1 MRAMLRAAM
10 AALALVAALGC
21 QASESA
27 NRFPSMTAAQVASE
41 PIVWPS
47 PPAPSRIRYV
57 GSISVP
63 GDVGITKSFLG
74 RLAAAIFSRPEDR
87 LVRPTGVAERDGI
100 IYVADPG
107 AQALWIFD
115 PAKQRSVKV
124 QQAGDDALSSPVA
137 VALAADGQVFLA
149 DSQLGKV
156 LLFDGEG
163 NFVRGISGG
172 ELKRPA
178 ALAYDPTGD
187 RLYVADSEGQQVVVY
202 SRDGSKLLSW
212 GTAGTRNG
220 EFNRPS
226 YLELE
231 EPNTLLVTDALNYRV
246 QAFDKD
252 GRFLWKMGRQG
263 DGSGDFS
270 SPKGVA
276 IDREGHLYVVDA
288 LFDAVQIFEPD
299 GTLLLSFGTHGPGP
313 GEFSLPTGAFI
324 DGRDRIYVADSYNH
338 RVQVF
343 EFLGGSEASRS
354 MESRAQ

>member
-1 MRAMLRAAM
+1 MLKAVM

-27 NRFPSMTAAQVASE
+27 NRFPSMTAGQVASE

-63 GDVGITKSFLG
+63 ADVGITKSFLG
-74 RLAAAIFSRPEDR
+74 RLADAIFSRPADR
-87 LVRPTGVAERDGI
+87 LVRPTGVAARDGI

-115 PAKQRSVKV
+115 PARQRSVKV
-124 QQAGDDALSSPVA
+124 RQAGDDALSSPVA
-137 VALAADGQVFLA
+137 VAPAADGQVFLA
-149 DSQLGKV
+149 DSELGKV

-178 ALAYDPTGD
+178 ALAYDTTGD

-202 SRDGSKLLSW
+202 SRNGSKLLSW
-212 GTAGTRNG
+212 GNAGTRNG

-226 YLELE
+226 YLALE

-246 QAFDKD
+246 QAFDKQ

-276 IDREGHLYVVDA
+276 IDSEGHLYVVDA

-313 GEFSLPTGAFI
+313 GEFWLPTGAFI

-338 RVQVF
+338 RVQLF

>member
-1 MRAMLRAAM
+1 MKAAI
-10 AALALVAALGC
+10 AALALATALGC

-27 NRFPSMTAAQVASE
+27 GRFPTMPAGQVASE

-63 GDVGITKSFLG
+63 KDVGITKSFLG

-107 AQALWIFD
+107 ARALWIFD

-124 QQAGDDALSSPVA
+124 EQAGDDPLSSPVA
-137 VALAADGQVFLA
+137 VAPAPDGQEFLA
-149 DSQLGKV
+149 DSQLAKV

-163 NFVRGISGG
+163 TFVRVISGG

-178 ALAYDPTGD
+178 ALSYDTTDD

-202 SRDGSKLLSW
+202 SRDGRKLLSW
-212 GTAGTRNG
+212 GSAGTRNG

-226 YLELE
+226 YLALE
-231 EPNTLLVTDALNYRV
+231 GPNTLLVTDALNYRV
-246 QAFDKD
+246 QAFDKQ

-270 SPKGVA
+270 SSKGVA
-276 IDREGHLYVVDA
+276 IDSEGHLYVVDA

-299 GTLLLSFGTHGPGP
+299 GTLLLSFGTHGQGP

-324 DGRDRIYVADSYNH
+324 DEHNRIYVADSYNQ

-354 MESRAQ
+354 MESRAR

>member
-1 MRAMLRAAM
+1 MHPILKAVI
-10 AALALVAALGC
+10 AALAPAIALGC

-27 NRFPSMTAAQVASE
+27 RQFPSMPAGQVATE

-47 PPAPSRIRYV
+47 PPAPSRILYV

-74 RLAAAIFSRPEDR
+74 RLTDVILSRPEDR

-100 IYVADPG
+100 LYLADPG
-107 AQALWIFD
+107 AQVLWIFD
-115 PAKQRSVKV
+115 PAKRRSVKV
-124 QQAGDDALSSPVA
+124 VQGGDDALRSPVA
-137 VALAADGQVFLA
+137 VAPARDGQVFLA

-163 NFVRGISGG
+163 TFVRAISGG

-178 ALAYDPTGD
+178 ALAYDLNGD

-202 SRDGSKLLSW
+202 SHDGRKLLSW
-212 GTAGTRNG
+212 GGAGTRNG

-226 YLELE
+226 YLALE
-231 EPNTLLVTDALNYRV
+231 GPNTLLVTDALNYRV
-246 QAFDKD
+246 QAFDKQ
-252 GRFLWKMGRQG
+252 GRFLWKIGRQG
-263 DGSGDFS
+263 DGSGDLS
-270 SPKGVA
+270 SPKGIA
-276 IDREGHLYVVDA
+276 IDSEGHLYVVDA

-313 GEFSLPTGAFI
+313 GEFALPTGAFI
-324 DGRDRIYVADSYNH
+324 DGRDRIYVADSYNQ

-343 EFLGGSEASRS
+343 EFLGGSEGSRS